1 MPLALATLNQM
12 SREDFVKAVGWVFE
26 GSPWVAEQ
34 VWVTRP
40 WSSVGVLH
48 RAMCEMVERAPVAA
62 KLTLIRAHPD
72 LGSRAKMAEASVIE
86 QKGAG
91 LDSLSPDEY
100 EQIQNL
106 NQRYTAK
113 FGFPFIFAV
122 KGKTRLEVLAAMHR
136 RMDNSRA
143 DELEEALGQIY
154 QIARLR
160 LSDSLEG
167 GFSS

>member
-1 MPLALATLNQM
+1 
-12 SREDFVKAVGWVFE
+12 
-26 GSPWVAEQ
+26 
-34 VWVTRP
+34 
-40 WSSVGVLH
+40 
-48 RAMCEMVERAPVAA
+48 MVERAPVAA